1 MDNKDELVDRLLKE
15 DMEFKKSYKSHKDYE
30 SKIAKLDK
38 KKQLKP
44 EDEVEI
50 NRLKKLKLSLKD
62 GMEKKL
68 AERRAQGE

>member
-1 MDNKDELVDRLLKE
+1 MDNKDKLVERLLKE

-30 SKIAKLDK
+30 NKIAKLDK

-62 GMEKKL
+62 GMERKL
-68 AERRAQGE
+68 AELRSRGE

>member
-1 MDNKDELVDRLLKE
+1 MDKKDELVNRLLKE
-15 DMEFKKSYKSHKDYE
+15 DMEFKKSYKSHQEYE
-30 SKIAKLDK
+30 TKIEKLDK

-50 NRLKKLKLSLKD
+50 HRLKKLKLSLKD

-68 AERRAQGE
+68 AEFRARGE